1 MLRLSGRLALAAF
14 VLLLQACGSPD
25 ALIPLDNGVGGSAAA
40 GASGGVAMA
49 QGGAAGANAVVSS
62 GGSAGQPAASGTS
75 AGGAVAC
82 SNYTDDTGYTL
93 PVHIKNSSK
102 VTLYVGPQ
110 DSTCQVQRLFQVED
124 GARHVLP
131 SLDGCHTSCQAL
143 MQTGPVSCP
152 LACATPSTVTL
163 APGQTIDVPWDGRF
177 GVPQTLPLQCM
188 PAAFAGSASCVQA
201 QQVEAAPFTFIA
213 QAGTQRTCLDPSGTC
228 ACTANANGTCTSAST
243 VITGTIITTEYFV
256 KLEPGETSPSG
267 EPQYIGLE
275 FKDVSN

>member
-1 MLRLSGRLALAAF
+1 M
-14 VLLLQACGSPD
+14 
-25 ALIPLDNGVGGSAAA
+25 
-40 GASGGVAMA
+40 
-49 QGGAAGANAVVSS
+49 
-62 GGSAGQPAASGTS
+62 GGSAGQVAASGSS
-75 AGGAVAC
+75 AGGAVSC
-82 SNYTDDTGYTL
+82 SSFTDDTGYTL
-93 PVHIKNSSK
+93 PVHIKNSSS

-110 DSTCQVQRLFQVED
+110 DSTCQVERLFQVED

-152 LACATPSTVTL
+152 LACVVPSTVTL

-177 GVPQTLPLQCM
+177 GVPQTLPQQCM
-188 PAAFAGSASCVQA
+188 PAAVAGPGSCVQA
-201 QQVEAAPFTFIA
+201 QQIEAAPFTFIA

-228 ACTANANGTCTSAST
+228 PCTPNANGTCTSAST

-256 KLEPGETSPSG
+256 KLEPGEKSPSG

-275 FKDVSN
+275 FKNVSN

>member
-25 ALIPLDNGVGGSAAA
+25 ALIPVDDGVGSSAAGVNG
-40 GASGGVAMA
+40 GATAA
-49 QGGAAGANAVVSS
+49 QGGAAGTNGGATS
-62 GGSAGQPAASGTS
+62 GGSAGQLAAAGSS

-82 SNYTDDTGYTL
+82 SSYTDDAGYRL
-93 PVHIKNSSK
+93 PVHIKNTSS
-102 VTLYVGPQ
+102 VTLYLGPQ

-163 APGQTIDVPWDGRF
+163 APGQSIDVPWDGRF
-177 GVPQTLPLQCM
+177 GVPQTLPQQCM
-188 PAAFAGSASCVQA
+188 RAATTDPASCVQA
-201 QQVEAAPFTFIA
+201 QQIEAAPFTFIA

-228 ACTANANGTCTSAST
+228 TCTANSNGTCTSAST

-256 KLEPGETSPSG
+256 KLEPAEISPSG
-267 EPQYIGLE
+267 EPPYIGLE
-275 FKDVSN
+275 FK

>member
-25 ALIPLDNGVGGSAAA
+25 ALTPVYAGVGGAA
-40 GASGGVAMA
+40 GAGGNVTA
-49 QGGAAGANAVVSS
+49 QGGAAGNN
-62 GGSAGQPAASGTS
+62 GGASPGGAGQLAASGNS
-75 AGGAVAC
+75 AGGAVSC
-82 SNYTDDTGYTL
+82 SSYVDATGYTI
-93 PVHIKNSSK
+93 PVHIKNSSN

-124 GARHVLP
+124 GARHALP
-131 SLDGCHTSCQAL
+131 SLDGCHTSCAAL

-152 LACATPSTVTL
+152 LSCVTPSTVTL

-177 GVPQTLPLQCM
+177 GVPQTLPQQCM
-188 PAAFAGSASCVQA
+188 PTASTGSTSCVQA
-201 QQVEAAPFTFIA
+201 QRVEAAPFTFIA

-228 ACTANANGTCTSAST
+228 ACAANANGTCTSAST

-256 KLEPGETSPSG
+256 KLEPGETSPGG
-267 EPQYIGLE
+267 EPQYIALE
-275 FKDVSN
+275 FKNVSK

>member
-1 MLRLSGRLALAAF
+1 MLRPSGRLALAAF

-25 ALIPLDNGVGGSAAA
+25 ALTPLDNGAAGSAVA
-40 GASGGVAMA
+40 GATSGATAG
-49 QGGAAGANAVVSS
+49 QGGAAGAN
-62 GGSAGQPAASGTS
+62 GGASPGGAGQLTAAGSS

-82 SNYTDDTGYTL
+82 SSYTDATGYTL
-93 PVHIKNSSK
+93 PVHIKNSSS

-110 DSTCQVQRLFQVED
+110 DSTCQAQRLFQVED

-163 APGQTIDVPWDGRF
+163 GPGQTIDVPWDGRF

-188 PAAFAGSASCVQA
+188 PAAFAGSAGCVQA
-201 QQVEAAPFTFIA
+201 QQIEAAPFTFIA

-256 KLEPGETSPSG
+256 KLEPGEKSPSG
-267 EPQYIGLE
+267 EPQYIVLE
-275 FKDVSN
+275 FKDVAN